1 MDPTKLVIFIAA
13 FLLLLLLGRKL
24 SGAGDAHELM
34 VPPQNP
40 MPSVGSSPLVIRPY
54 EDEDDEPVASRV
66 VGADLP
72 FPLTLPEI
80 KCDADGRYNRPEFL
94 NYYFEE
100 TDLKIGPA
108 DPASFCDDFYMM
120 TRDIGN
126 NHESE
131 YRYLIATPTGLQ
143 SVMTSEHRPALYI
156 EGQTII
162 VPRWDLTLILDTV
175 VKQIMKDYAEPGNN
189 EAHALPNDDD
199 LIRS

>member
-1 MDPTKLVIFIAA
+1 MDPVKLIVFIAA

-24 SGAGDAHELM
+24 SGSGDAHDLT
-34 VPPQNP
+34 VPQNP
-40 MPSVGSSPLVIRPY
+40 MPSIGSPLPVVRPY
-54 EDEDDEPVASRV
+54 EDDAPKPDAPRV

-94 NYYFEE
+94 NYYFEK
-100 TDLKIGPA
+100 TDLKTGPP
-108 DPASFCDDFYMM
+108 DPASFYDDFYMM
-120 TRDIGN
+120 TRDAGSN
-126 NHESE
+126 QESE

-143 SVMTSEHRPALYI
+143 SVMASEHRSALYI

-175 VKQIMKDYAEPGNN
+175 VKQIMKDYAEPGDPTAFAAA
-189 EAHALPNDDD
+189 E
-199 LIRS
+199 